1 MALLLATLVQVYR
14 DTAGPGA
21 PRFAL
26 DLTDDGPLMVMADAE
41 RLGQVARNLID
52 NAVSFNPAGGTVR
65 VAAGRERDWVWFT
78 VDDDGPGIPEGK
90 LEAIFDRFYS
100 ERPAGEAF
108 GKHSGLGLS
117 ISRQI
122 VERFGGVVAAENRAG
137 ANGQVVGARLRVRLP
152 A

>member
-1 MALLLATLVQVYR
+1 MA
-14 DTAGPGA
+14 
-21 PRFAL
+21 
-26 DLTDDGPLMVMADAE
+26 MADAE
-41 RLGQVARNLID
+41 RLGQVARNLLD
-52 NAVSFNPAGGTVR
+52 NAVSFSPPGGAVR
-65 VAAGRERDWVWFT
+65 VTAGRQRDWVWFT

-122 VERFGGVVAAENRAG
+122 VERFGGIVDAENRIG
-137 ANGQVVGARLRVRLP
+137 AEGRIVGARLRVRLP